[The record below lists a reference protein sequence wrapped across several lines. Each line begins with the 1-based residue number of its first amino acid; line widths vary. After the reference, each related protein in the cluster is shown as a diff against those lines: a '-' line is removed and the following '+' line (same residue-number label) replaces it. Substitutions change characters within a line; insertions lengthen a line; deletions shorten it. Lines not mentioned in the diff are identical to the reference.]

1 MIRKFLVQGSA
12 SEPYEVVFRR
22 NGSNLSA
29 YCTCQAGTKGNHC
42 KHRFAILRGSEK
54 GIVSGNESQVAEVA
68 GWLPGTDVEAAM
80 AQVEA
85 LEDQANQIKKALSE
99 AKKDLAKA
107 MRN

>member
-1 MIRKFLVQGSA
+1 
-12 SEPYEVVFRR
+12 
-22 NGSNLSA
+22 
-29 YCTCQAGTKGNHC
+29 
-42 KHRFAILRGSEK
+42 
-54 GIVSGNESQVAEVA
+54 
-68 GWLPGTDVEAAM
+68 M

>member
-22 NGSNLSA
+22 DGSNLSA
-29 YCTCQAGTKGNHC
+29 YCTCPAGTNGNPC
-42 KHRFAILRGSEK
+42 KHRFAILNGLEK
-54 GIVSGNESQVAEVA
+54 DIVSGNESQVAEVA

-85 LEDQANQIKKALSE
+85 LEDQASQIKQALSK

>member
-22 NGSNLSA
+22 DASNLSA
-29 YCTCQAGTKGNHC
+29 FCTCPAGTNGMYC
-42 KHRFAILRGSEK
+42 KHRFAILKGLAK

-68 GWLPGTDVEAAM
+68 GWLPGTDVEAAL

-85 LEDQANQIKKALSE
+85 LEDQANQIQKALSE